1 MVDFGLVIRER
12 RRDLS
17 LTQEDLA
24 DLAQVSERLVRSI
37 EAGKQTVQLDKLSRV
52 LAALGLELAVVTH
65 VPEALR

>member
-52 LAALGLELAVVTH
+52 LSALGLELAVVTH
-65 VPEALR
+65 IPEALR